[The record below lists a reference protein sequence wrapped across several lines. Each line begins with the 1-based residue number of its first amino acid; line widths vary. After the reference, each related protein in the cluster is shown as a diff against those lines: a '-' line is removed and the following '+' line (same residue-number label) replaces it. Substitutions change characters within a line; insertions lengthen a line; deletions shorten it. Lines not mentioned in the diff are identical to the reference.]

1 MLLGQE
7 DHADAVFAGR
17 RQGHALLGHF
27 FAVQRVRNLDQDAG
41 AVTHQRVGPHRATVV
56 DVFQNLQGLR
66 HDVVALDALDVGH
79 KPEAAGVVFVAR

>member
-7 DHADAVFAGR
+7 DHAHAVFTGR

-27 FAVQRVRNLDQDAG
+27 FPVQRVGDLDQDAS
-41 AVTHQRVGPHRATVV
+41 AVTHQRVGTHGTTVV
-56 DVFQNLQGLR
+56 DVFQDLQGLR